1 MSGVVLVGLLVAAGV
16 WFIGSP
22 GRVRTVLGF
31 VLLSHAVNVLLL
43 MGATGSGTTAP
54 FVGEDG
60 VDPLPQAFVLTAIVI
75 GFGVTSLL
83 LALAASLRRDEA
95 DGAFLDH
102 IGVGAGPDGE
112 EPDEIADPVD
122 RPSDTGRGGPA

>member
-1 MSGVVLVGLLVAAGV
+1 MSAVVLVGLLVAAGV

-43 MGATGSGTTAP
+43 MAATGSGTAAA
-54 FVGEDG
+54 FAGEDG

-75 GFGVTSLL
+75 GFGVTALL

-95 DGAFLDH
+95 DGAFPDH
-102 IGVGAGPDGE
+102 VGTGAGPDGE
-112 EPDEIADPVD
+112 EPDELAGADTD
-122 RPSDTGRGGPA
+122 ARERGRGGAA